1 VAIYDDVFAALHA
14 ASVRY
19 VVVGGMAVVL
29 QGHPRMT
36 VDLDLVVDLAA
47 DQASAAVSALS
58 GLGLQ
63 PRLPVPAADF
73 ADAEK
78 RRVWIE
84 QRNLEVF
91 SFYDPAQPMREV
103 DVFATEPV
111 PLEELL
117 ADATVLTIGG
127 VPVPVASRRHLV
139 AMKRQVGRPQD
150 LADIAA
156 LEELEAS
163 GDG

>member
-1 VAIYDDVFAALHA
+1 MAIYDDVFVALNAAG
-14 ASVRY
+14 VRY

-47 DQASAAVSALS
+47 DQAAAAMAALTA
-58 GLGLQ
+58 LGLQ

-78 RRVWIE
+78 RREWVE
-84 QRNLEVF
+84 HRNLEVF
-91 SFYDPAQPMREV
+91 SLCDPADPIREV
-103 DVFATEPV
+103 DVFAIEPI
-111 PLEELL
+111 PLDELL
-117 ADATVLTIGG
+117 ADATVVTIGG

-139 AMKRQVGRPQD
+139 AMKRRVGRPQD

-156 LEELEAS
+156 LEALEA
-163 GDG
+163 GDGG